1 MNRLNQIILEG
12 TVSGELIIPTD
23 GYCKMIIPTMYIR
36 TTKDTKEVLNID
48 VEYNGHLSEY
58 KMKFLKTGR
67 IFRVVGH
74 LASRTIEN
82 ETKLVIIADYIDFRP
97 VEDLRRINFT
107 EKEDEDIELNF

>member
-23 GYCKMIIPTMYIR
+23 RHCKMIIPTTYIR
-36 TTKDTKEVLNID
+36 TTKDTKETLNID

-67 IFRVVGH
+67 IFRVIGR
-74 LASRTIEN
+74 LATRTVEDV
-82 ETKLVIIADYIDFRP
+82 TKLVIIAEYIDFKP
-97 VEDLRRINFT
+97 VQDKTQIDFT
-107 EKEDEDIELNF
+107 EKEDIKLDF